1 MQCLKKSLLESNKG
15 EIFIAETR
23 PSIGLYLSDDSLFT
37 IKKKNILGE
46 CRYLWPRKWWWLLF
60 FYTHPLLSKLTPIKI
75 EQPTTLFPHRIFCG
89 LEFHLV
95 FSASTHRGVPR
106 AISHTGIVRFDS
118 SSYNFLLFLLLQ
130 LKVDLIEMMKVN
142 DAQLIFDDG
151 PDSRRIDV

>member
-1 MQCLKKSLLESNKG
+1 MKCLKKSLLESNK
-15 EIFIAETR
+15 ERSLSPKLVR
-23 PSIGLYLSDDSLFT
+23 PSVSVPLRRFTLHHKDKNVLSL
-37 IKKKNILGE
+37 

-95 FSASTHRGVPR
+95 FSASIHRGVPR

-130 LKVDLIEMMKVN
+130 LNVDLIEMMKVN